1 MSLGVTE
8 PLYMILS
15 LMCCLLFL
23 LSITTIYF
31 ETGSHYV
38 ALSVLELL
46 LDQAVFELGFSCLSL
61 LSAGVKGVCRHAWP

>member
-1 MSLGVTE
+1 MTEHPLARQTLG
-8 PLYMILS
+8 L
-15 LMCCLLFL
+15 
-23 LSITTIYF
+23 IYF